1 MCNKKVAVGRFT
13 NVCCLAVVIRQVS
26 CTLYGTCW
34 RFSST
39 VLDGDEQVLD
49 EDDGEASVFV
59 PSASPPSSSR
69 LKEAAVPSHTLI
81 HVTLFT
87 LYTSYTFTMPSARLH
102 DDLTARLLV

>member
-81 HVTLFT
+81 HVTKGQ
-87 LYTSYTFTMPSARLH
+87 ARSGRGS
-102 DDLTARLLV
+102 DENRLKRHLMKNRKGYS